1 MQLSF
6 TLPINRDI
14 AWAFEASGAAENWLE
29 GFAGAMGIAPG
40 EGSADRRI
48 HFEVM
53 PRRPG
58 DFFGPRL
65 RQCAKELSRDKW
77 KLREFPDMI
86 FFQHPALPEII
97 CEIAGTAGR
106 LALVHQMRRAL
117 LPVYIDALLKGGLPV
132 HGALVEIDGSGV
144 ILAGRS
150 GAGKS
155 TASRR
160 LPPPWRV
167 LGDDLCLVMPDF
179 SGGYRAHP
187 LPTWSAFIEGGGMC
201 QSCSPVP
208 LRAVFFLGQSQV
220 DQFLRMNK
228 NAAAISMAGAAIE
241 IFRSIDSEFPR
252 SEEPDVK
259 KALYINASS
268 MALKIPA
275 FRLRLSLTGR
285 FWERIEEAL
294 AKNERMTKWRKPG
307 NPEQRGTEPGRTGC
321 GTNYRSPGCHE
332 TEGVTRYGA

>member
-6 TLPINRDI
+6 TLPLNRDI

-29 GFAGAMGIAPG
+29 SFAGAMGIAPG
-40 EGSADRRI
+40 EGSANRRI

-53 PRRPG
+53 PRRTG

-65 RQCAKELSRDKW
+65 RQCAKELSREKW
-77 KLREFPDMI
+77 KLREFSDMI

-97 CEIAGTAGR
+97 CEITSGVDGPSR
-106 LALVHQMRRAL
+106 VHQMRLAL

-160 LPPPWRV
+160 LPPPGRA

-187 LPTWSAFIEGGGMC
+187 LPTWSAFIGNGGVC
-201 QSCSPVP
+201 QSGSSVP
-208 LRAVFFLGQSQV
+208 LRAVFFLGQSHE
-220 DQFLRMNK
+220 DQCLDLKK
-228 NAAAISMAGAAIE
+228 NTAAISMAGAAIE
-241 IFRSIDSEFPR
+241 VFRSIDFEFPR
-252 SEEPDVK
+252 REEPEVK
-259 KALYINASS
+259 KALYVNASS
-268 MALKIPA
+268 MALNIPA

-294 AKNERMTKWRKPG
+294 AKNERKTKGRKPV